1 MSLQGVAMYY
11 VDIPG
16 AKEIG
21 DLNLVRS
28 DACISIYLPTTPRSR
43 EVEQSRINLGNMV
56 KKSVNQLEAV
66 GFDKRRVALLQERF
80 DDLLADDEFWNHQA
94 NSLAILATPESLRT
108 YRMANKLNG
117 IVEVS
122 DRFHL
127 KPLLRAITFSHA
139 AHILAL
145 SENAVRLVEMSADLP
160 AREIRVP
167 DLPANLIAVVGEATT
182 KDYTGTGH
190 RHGAKGQTSYLARYV
205 RRIND
210 VLRPVLM
217 RSDRPLILV
226 TTKPL
231 EALFRSMSAIPALA
245 DIIAGNPEHLSDAE
259 LASAA
264 RPVLD
269 AHYASQVKDFHRLFE
284 ERAGQNR
291 ATTDISDAARLAT
304 FGGID
309 RLLIDI
315 DSVAD
320 GFVDD
325 ETGEVTFGTQ
335 GDAVNYGV
343 IDEIAGRALRTG
355 ARVMAVRKTDIPGNH
370 DLAAIS
376 RYPI

>member
-1 MSLQGVAMYY
+1 MFY
-11 VDIPG
+11 VDMPS
-16 AKEIG
+16 AEEIG
-21 DLNLVRS
+21 ALNLARS
-28 DACISIYLPTTPRSR
+28 DASISIYLPTTPLTR
-43 EVEQSRINLGNMV
+43 ETEQSRIKLGNLV
-56 KKSVNQLEAV
+56 KKAVGQLEAT
-66 GFDKRRVALLQERF
+66 GFDKRRLALVQEQF

-108 YRMANKLNG
+108 YRMANKLND

-127 KPLLRAITFSHA
+127 KPLLRAVTFPHA
-139 AHILAL
+139 AHVLAL
-145 SENAVRLVEMSADLP
+145 SENAVRLIEVTADLP
-160 AREIRVP
+160 AREIHVP
-167 DLPANLIAVVGEATT
+167 DLPKDLPAVVGKATT
-182 KDYTGTGH
+182 KDYSGTGH
-190 RHGAKGQTSYLARYV
+190 RHGAQGHSSYLARYV
-205 RRIND
+205 RKINS

-217 RSDRPLILV
+217 GSDRPLILA

-231 EALFRSMSAIPALA
+231 EALFRSMSAIPALSGT
-245 DIIAGNPEHLSDAE
+245 ISGNPEHLSEAD
-259 LASAA
+259 LATAA

-269 AHYASQVKDFHRLFE
+269 AHYAGQIQDFHHLFE

-309 RLLIDI
+309 RLLVDI
-315 DSVAD
+315 DSVVD
-320 GFVDD
+320 GFIDD

-343 IDEIAGRALRTG
+343 IDEIAGRALRTS
-355 ARVMAVRKTDIPGNH
+355 AKVMAVRKADIPGGH
-370 DLAAIS
+370 DLAVIS